1 MKTML
6 NIKTDVSVKRAA
18 QQVAKDIGVPLS
30 TIVNAGLK
38 RFIAE
43 RQITL
48 RAPEIPNAK
57 TRKILDEALRDI
69 REGNTDAFSPAF
81 DNVEDALVWLNE
93 KD

>member
-1 MKTML
+1 ML
-6 NIKTDVSVKRAA
+6 NIKTEVSVKRAA

-30 TIVNAGLK
+30 TIVNAQLK
-38 RFIAE
+38 QFIAE
-43 RQITL
+43 RRLTL

-81 DNVEDALVWLNE
+81 TNVRDMDAWLDGAE
-93 KD
+93 

>member
-1 MKTML
+1 ML
-6 NIKTDVSVKRAA
+6 NIKTEVSLKRAA

-30 TIVNAGLK
+30 TIVNAQLK

-43 RQITL
+43 RQLTL
-48 RAPEIPNAK
+48 RAPEIPNTK

-81 DNVEDALVWLNE
+81 TNVRDMDAWLDSAE
-93 KD
+93 